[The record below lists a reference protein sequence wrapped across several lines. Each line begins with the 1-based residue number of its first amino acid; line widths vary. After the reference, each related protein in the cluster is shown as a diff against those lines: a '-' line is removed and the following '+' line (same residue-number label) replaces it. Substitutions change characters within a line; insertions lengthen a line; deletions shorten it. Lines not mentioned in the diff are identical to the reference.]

1 MPDFP
6 DDGPVIVVDGE
17 CSLCSVSARL
27 IARFDRAQEFRICQ
41 SQGPLGSA
49 LLRHYGFDADDPDSW
64 LYIVDGQV
72 FTSLDGIIRVGARV
86 GGAGWLLQPFR
97 LLPKSFQDWLY
108 QRVARNRHRLFGR
121 NKLCSVPDA
130 GLRARLLE

>member
-1 MPDFP
+1 MPAFP
-6 DDGPVIVVDGE
+6 DGGPVIVVDGE

-27 IARFDRAQEFRICQ
+27 IARFDRVEEFRICR

-49 LLRHYGFDADDPDSW
+49 LLRHYGFEPDDPDSW

-86 GGAGWLLQPFR
+86 GGPGWLLQPLR
-97 LLPKSFQDWLY
+97 LLPRSLQDGLY
-108 QRVARNRHRLFGR
+108 RCIARNRHRLFGR
-121 NKLCSVPDA
+121 NDLCSIPDA